1 MRFGGL
7 LIFSAIVLLVLT
19 RSGSVKIQYSKTFEL
34 VLTGQKLNGN
44 YTSFSSNN
52 VQSCA
57 SHCITRGCWLLTWD
71 VATRN
76 CSLLDPLTA
85 LPGIEAGPSTLRT
98 YFCSGINN
106 ARVKMFPEKIMWT
119 DCRTKCEDL
128 GGRMFLPPDYTYGA
142 VLTVISGFNIFHVGM
157 YRYPND
163 TKTWYNMDGQV
174 ISPPVRW
181 GTNEPNNGGGVEYY
195 VALYY
200 GGLADIAATT
210 DQSRQCPCE
219 I

>member
-1 MRFGGL
+1 MRFEGL
-7 LIFSAIVLLVLT
+7 LIFSAIVLLAL
-19 RSGSVKIQYSKTFEL
+19 RKSGSVKIQPSKTFEL

-44 YTSFSSNN
+44 YTSFSSIS

-71 VATRN
+71 VATST

-106 ARVKMFPEKIMWT
+106 ARVKMFPEKIIWT
-119 DCRTKCEDL
+119 DCRTKCENL
-128 GGRMFLPPDYTYGA
+128 GGRMFLPPDYTYAA
-142 VLTVISGFNIFHVGM
+142 VLTVISGSIVYHVGM
-157 YRYPND
+157 YRFPND

-181 GTNEPNNGGGVEYY
+181 DTNEPTNSGGMEYY
-195 VALYY
+195 VLFNNK
-200 GGLADIAATT
+200 GLADISTSTLYSYGCA
-210 DQSRQCPCE
+210 CE